1 MTCLPSI
8 LIMTVIFH
16 PPQSTHL
23 PKPTLPLSTSLTHT
37 LSISSRTLF
46 ILKNKILLITLLD
59 SLKHKLSQ
67 LELIVGNLPLF
78 MLVMYD

>member
-1 MTCLPSI
+1 MTYLPSI
-8 LIMTVIFH
+8 LIMSVVSH
-16 PPQSTHL
+16 PPRSTHQ
-23 PKPTLPLSTSLTHT
+23 PKPTHPLSPYLTHT

-67 LELIVGNLPLF
+67 LELIVGNFPLF
-78 MLVMYD
+78 ILVM